1 MYICRHCFNL
11 LIDLKGAEM
20 YPFFIKQ
27 SVKPIGRE
35 VRSPFVFSKWVVHY

>member
-27 SVKPIGRE
+27 SVKPIGL
-35 VRSPFVFSKWVVHY
+35 FW